1 MVTGPLGRIAN
12 AQVVCTLNCNCRR
25 GHLTVRPV
33 LVSTWPI
40 FQPRTGGRRLAG
52 YRDRHNLPQGAAVGG
67 GARRDRDPGEPKM
80 TRLRREQSHM
90 LGNGYCTDTFESIC
104 ETCTYFQPTIE
115 FHPTLQRQHDDA
127 KTKNQTGRQQLFQH
141 LLNRLDRTKA

>member
-1 MVTGPLGRIAN
+1 
-12 AQVVCTLNCNCRR
+12 
-25 GHLTVRPV
+25 
-33 LVSTWPI
+33 
-40 FQPRTGGRRLAG
+40 
-52 YRDRHNLPQGAAVGG
+52 
-67 GARRDRDPGEPKM
+67 M

-104 ETCTYFQPTIE
+104 FQPTIE

-127 KTKNQTGRQQLFQH
+127 KTKNQTGRQQPFQH